1 MGKFRMALGILLILM
16 SPLLFYIALDA
27 ESQGLNLGEPDGTRG
42 AALFDWL
49 GKWGLPLVMIGL
61 GIAEILNGYKLL
73 KNPDQ
78 DKTP

>member
-1 MGKFRMALGILLILM
+1 MGKFRMAVGILLILM

-27 ESQGLNLGEPDGTRG
+27 ESQGLNLGEPNGARG

-49 GKWGLPLVMIGL
+49 GKWGLLAVMIGF

-73 KNPDQ
+73 KNPEQ